1 MTPGARIAATI
12 DILEKI
18 EGAISPAE
26 DIISAYLRRRRYI
39 GSKDRRYITE
49 VVYGVQRR
57 QARLDWLTGINLPRI
72 RVIANLFLVDR
83 TSKTELMSIFSG
95 DRYSPSNLIEQ
106 ETSILKLFLCFHFR
120 TLKLRNSK
128 FGILTSPKC
137 WNSEA

>member
-1 MTPGARIAATI
+1 MTPGARIAAAI
-12 DILEKI
+12 EILEKI

-72 RVIANLFLVDR
+72 RVIANLFLVNR
-83 TSKTELMSIFSG
+83 TPKTELMSIFSG

-106 ETSILKLFLCFHFR
+106 EIEILDKLSDKSFEH
-120 TLKLRNSK
+120 SDYPPQ
-128 FGILTSPKC
+128 I
-137 WNSEA
+137 AA